1 MDVEEEVFQR
11 EKFKFIIFAALR
23 EKLTDDTRK
32 ISFQDLVTLKKGVTK
47 TQVLQVLATILIIE
61 GELLNHLPE
70 P

>member
-1 MDVEEEVFQR
+1 MDVEREVFQR
-11 EKFKFIIFAALR
+11 KKFKFIIFAALR

>member
-11 EKFKFIIFAALR
+11 EKFKFILFAALR

-47 TQVLQVLATILIIE
+47 T
-61 GELLNHLPE
+61 
-70 P
+70 